1 MDDALEELKNKLD
14 GKVTFFSYKIKDSVA
29 FVTVHCRDA
38 MIDKG
43 IDVNADLVLLVFFEN
58 NDLFEFA
65 FDDFEYKGEYIKF
78 YNKDA
83 VVILKVKQEK

>member
-14 GKVTFFSYKIKDSVA
+14 WKVTFFSDKIKDSVA

-58 NDLFEFA
+58 KDLFEFA

-83 VVILKVKQEK
+83 VVTLKVK

>member
-14 GKVTFFSYKIKDSVA
+14 EKVTFFSYKIKDSVA
-29 FVTVHCRDA
+29 FITVHCRDA

-58 NDLFEFA
+58 KDLFEFA

-83 VVILKVKQEK
+83 VVTLKVK

>member
-1 MDDALEELKNKLD
+1 MDETLEELKNKLD

-29 FVTVHCRDA
+29 FITVNCRDA

-83 VVILKVKQEK
+83 VVTLKVKN